1 MLNIVFLGPPGAGK
15 GTQAKIVCEKLGIPQ
30 ISTGDMLRSAIA
42 NQTET
47 GLKAK
52 TFMDAGQLVP
62 DEVVIALVK
71 ERLAMDD
78 CKKGYILDGF
88 PRTVEQAE
96 ALQTFAKL
104 DAVVDLD
111 VADEVLVK
119 RLSGRRVCPLCG
131 APYHVDRL
139 NGEKAC
145 KVDGT
150 PLIQRDDDKP
160 ETVLSRLEVY
170 HKKTAPLI
178 DFYKNAGLL
187 HSIGGN
193 LTLEEISAEILK
205 VLEASK

>member
-1 MLNIVFLGPPGAGK
+1 MRNIIFLGPPGAGK

-52 TFMDAGQLVP
+52 VFIDAGQLVP

-71 ERLAMDD
+71 ERLMADD
-78 CKKGYILDGF
+78 CQNGYILDGF

-96 ALQTFAKL
+96 ALQSFAKI
-104 DAVVDLD
+104 DAVINLD
-111 VADEVLVK
+111 VADDVLVK

-139 NGEKAC
+139 KGETSCKA
-145 KVDGT
+145 DGT
-150 PLIQRDDDKP
+150 LLIQRNDDKP
-160 ETVLSRLEVY
+160 ETVRERLVVY
-170 HKKTAPLI
+170 HEKTAPLI
-178 DFYKNAGLL
+178 DFYQKAGLL
-187 HSIGGN
+187 SSIGGN

-205 VLEASK
+205 VLEAKA